1 MTDQPM
7 IDLLRALSLSGA
19 FAVLTTAGTTTA
31 GTTTAGL
38 TDFAAHA
45 TNGESRVVDV
55 RRAMVALQKEHPSGT
70 GQKKLF
76 EATLAEVARSLPWF
90 GATPVPETDRYF
102 PSLAAAAASLA
113 TPRPVI
119 ANPFGTLHFAGAVD
133 DAPLDPQTLR
143 YEFGS
148 RGIRILKQGA
158 PQKSKSSLVASAD
171 LKQLSTIDRLAW
183 LSEGMSPDAELVLAA
198 LERDLD
204 VDRGA
209 DSLFAYLDVWRNN
222 DESFYEALDRTAGS
236 PEGIFQYDSMLD
248 RYADEFLTK
257 EDKKSKDFLARGR
270 DAAHD
275 RFHESFL
282 TSRKYR
288 GLVEA
293 VAYSL
298 LLPPDVALP
307 ARLSRY
313 DFSSVQGTSLSVRDQ
328 VLILL
333 ADADGDVAKVV
344 EFITKVITENPLP
357 ATLFSTEA
365 YDPVSALASAVIA
378 RVEVPEVVKR
388 NWTKEWKGDPTTF
401 NRHYDIAIAYREF
414 RTARATGL
422 RTAVKAHLGS
432 S

>member
-1 MTDQPM
+1 M
-7 IDLLRALSLSGA
+7 IDLLRAVSLGGA
-19 FAVLTTAGTTTA
+19 VAVLSSTALGTA
-31 GTTTAGL
+31 VC
-38 TDFAAHA
+38 A
-45 TNGESRVVDV
+45 TNAARGESRVVDV
-55 RRAMVALQKEHPSGT
+55 RRAMTTLQKEHPSGT
-70 GQKKLF
+70 AQKKLLD
-76 EATLAEVARSLPWF
+76 ETIADLSRTLPWF
-90 GATPVPETDRYF
+90 GTTPVPETDVYF

-113 TPRPVI
+113 TPRAVI
-119 ANPFGTLHFAGAVD
+119 PNPYGSLHFAGAVD
-133 DAPLDPQTLR
+133 DAPLDPQSLR

-158 PQKSKSSLVASAD
+158 PQKGKSSLVAAAEI
-171 LKQLSTIDRLAW
+171 KQLSTIDRLAW
-183 LSEGMSPDAELVLAA
+183 LSEGMSPEAELVIAA

-204 VDRGA
+204 VDRNA
-209 DSLFAYLDVWRNN
+209 DSLFAYLDTWRNN

-236 PEGIFQYDSMLD
+236 PDGIFQYDSMLD

-257 EDKKSKDFLARGR
+257 EEKKTKDYLSRGR

-282 TSRKYR
+282 TTRKYR

-344 EFITKVITENPLP
+344 EFVGKVLSEHPLP
-357 ATLFSTEA
+357 ASLFSTEA
-365 YDPVSALASAVIA
+365 YDPVGALANAVVE

-388 NWTKEWKGDPTTF
+388 NWTKEWKGDATTF
-401 NRHYDIAIAYREF
+401 NRHHDVGIAYREF
-414 RTARATGL
+414 RTARATAL
-422 RTAVKAHLGS
+422 RTAVKARLGS